1 MITRCRHC
9 DVHFWRYRRD
19 HPPRS
24 FCSVACHD
32 AHAEG
37 KPAHAPDLPQD
48 ILAEMYRHRQFT
60 HGMDRRSILTWF
72 DCETCERLEERYNL
86 SLAFYLEH
94 PDSSFTDRHLS
105 AARELQQ
112 RVKQA
117 QFAQGGAQ

>member
-1 MITRCRHC
+1 MITHCRHC
-9 DVHFWRYRRD
+9 DVYYWRYRRD

-37 KPAHAPDLPQD
+37 KPAHVPEPPQD
-48 ILAEMYRHRQFT
+48 ILAEMVRHRGFT
-60 HGMDRRSILTWF
+60 HGTDSILKWF
-72 DCETCERLEERYNL
+72 DCEACERLEERYNL

-94 PDSSFTDRHLS
+94 PATESTDRHLS
-105 AARELQQ
+105 AARERQQ

-117 QFAQGGAQ
+117 EFEQAGAQ